1 MNSTLTINMAILN
14 DSGEYVCNASSPN
27 YDTVSSDPATV
38 MVMIGNTFFT
48 NSRRAFK
55 LCYIAVPPSIVMIAV
70 SPSSIAIRND
80 NVTFICDTHG
90 GPGNMIQ
97 WQRNGANLDEETQST
112 LQLTSVDAS
121 DGGEYT
127 CVVNNSAGSDSA
139 VLTLYIQPYILTDPQ
154 PQILA
159 ANDDR
164 ASFTC
169 EAMGF
174 PYPSYRWIKDEDL
187 EFESLRQNLTF
198 SPVIFGDEGTYRCTA
213 HISLSMQ
220 NFTALSQPGFL
231 IGTFLHVYV
240 TIIIKLVDLAYHS
253 KC

>member
-1 MNSTLTINMAILN
+1 MNSTLTINMATLN

-27 YDTVSSDPATV
+27 YETVSSDPATV

-70 SPSSIAIRND
+70 SPSSIAIRKD
-80 NVTFICDTHG
+80 NVTFTCDTHG
-90 GPGNMIQ
+90 GPGNVFL
-97 WQRNGANLDEETQST
+97 WQRNGVNLDEETQST

-127 CVVNNSAGSDSA
+127 CIVSNAAGSDSA
-139 VLTLYIQPYILTDPQ
+139 VLTLYIQPYIVTDPQ

-159 ANDDR
+159 ANNTQR
-164 ASFTC
+164 SFTC

-174 PYPSYRWIKDEDL
+174 PDPSYRWMKDEDL
-187 EFESLRQNLTF
+187 EFESFGQNLAF
-198 SPVIFGDEGTYRCTA
+198 SPVIFGDEGTYRC
-213 HISLSMQ
+213 ISLSVQ

-231 IGTFLHVYV
+231 IGTFLHV
-240 TIIIKLVDLAYHS
+240 
-253 KC
+253 